1 MGRQFIGV
9 NPDKSK
15 MKLRADVIEKLN
27 PSSGMDASRWFT
39 RYELFVDLCYEEM
52 WDEEKADCSVA

>member
-1 MGRQFIGV
+1 
-9 NPDKSK
+9 